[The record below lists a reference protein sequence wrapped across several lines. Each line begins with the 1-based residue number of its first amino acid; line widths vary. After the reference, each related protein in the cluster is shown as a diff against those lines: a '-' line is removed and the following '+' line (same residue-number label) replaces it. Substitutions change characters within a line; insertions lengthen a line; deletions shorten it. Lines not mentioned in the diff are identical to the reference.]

1 MKNIILR
8 KTLRQHA
15 LLGCLMLLPLSSVCL
30 QASAQQIAFPGAEGW
45 GRFATGGRGTDPAI
59 GSKVYYVTS
68 LEDYLSTEEP
78 IEGTLRWALSTGDDT
93 PRTILFKV
101 GGTIILKER
110 LKCPKPNVTIAGQS
124 APGGGICISGANIY
138 IHSKNFIVRYI
149 RFRAGDLSGKNYSS
163 LGIENTENVIIDHC
177 SFSWSM
183 EENVTMYDNKY
194 TTMQWCILSEPL
206 YVSKHDKG
214 ARGYGA
220 QWGGEHSTFHHNLF
234 AHCVG
239 RTPLVNGARDK
250 AASGHDAFVDTEIIN
265 NVHFNWGNKGALY
278 GGQLHSIIEGAYSR
292 TNLINNYYKPG
303 PATNTFQERWFADC
317 SHDASSATG
326 LGEWFID
333 GNLFET
339 NEYKNDKNKG
349 DHSQVNTDNWI
360 YADGSN
366 SKKAVNLRAGTNLIN
381 DIKLTTPSASSDL
394 HIETAEEAYY
404 KVIRQAG
411 AQLPKLDAVDTR
423 ILAEAAGESVP
434 VDRGAIKWN
443 KTEPASPTV
452 KFVGMINSQDD
463 LKPAD
468 ADENWTPWPDLTPKN
483 GESVPIDTDGDGI
496 PDSWEDANGLDKNN
510 PSDGGAISANGYSN
524 LENYLNNL
532 AGGGGTSIER
542 PYATNSEVSALYI
555 TSLTGAQVYSSHPQA
570 KKNEINLPAL
580 QPGVYIITYILADGN
595 RENEKII
602 VTN

>member
-15 LLGCLMLLPLSSVCL
+15 LLGCL
-30 QASAQQIAFPGAEGW
+30 SAQQIAFPGAEGW
-45 GRFATGGRGTDPAI
+45 GRFATGGRATDPAI

-110 LKCPKPNVTIAGQS
+110 LKCPKPNV
-124 APGGGICISGANIY
+124 ANIY

-349 DHSQVNTDNWI
+349 DHSQVNADNWI

-483 GESVPIDTDGDGI
+483 GESAPIDTDGDGI

-510 PSDGGAISANGYSN
+510 PADGGAISANGYSN

-542 PYATNSEVSALYI
+542 PYATNSEVTALYI

-595 RENEKII
+595 KENEKII

>member
-1 MKNIILR
+1 
-8 KTLRQHA
+8 
-15 LLGCLMLLPLSSVCL
+15 
-30 QASAQQIAFPGAEGW
+30 
-45 GRFATGGRGTDPAI
+45 
-59 GSKVYYVTS
+59 
-68 LEDYLSTEEP
+68 
-78 IEGTLRWALSTGDDT
+78 
-93 PRTILFKV
+93 
-101 GGTIILKER
+101 
-110 LKCPKPNVTIAGQS
+110 
-124 APGGGICISGANIY
+124 
-138 IHSKNFIVRYI
+138 
-149 RFRAGDLSGKNYSS
+149 
-163 LGIENTENVIIDHC
+163 
-177 SFSWSM
+177 
-183 EENVTMYDNKY
+183 
-194 TTMQWCILSEPL
+194 MQWCILSEPL

-349 DHSQVNTDNWI
+349 DHSQVNADNWI

-483 GESVPIDTDGDGI
+483 GESAPIDTDGDGI

-510 PSDGGAISANGYSN
+510 PADGGAISANGYSN

-542 PYATNSEVSALYI
+542 PYATNSEVTALYI

-595 RENEKII
+595 KENEKII